1 MWHYVCIRRHLV
13 SKTHCN
19 QQQAETAS
27 KFAYIVPF
35 IVYLHPMK
43 SVIINIY
50 CIQAVCQF
58 LESGLAAST
67 RKCSGYS

>member
-1 MWHYVCIRRHLV
+1 MALLCLHPSSFLV
-13 SKTHCN
+13 SKT

-50 CIQAVCQF
+50 CIQAGPVSF
-58 LESGLAAST
+58 
-67 RKCSGYS
+67 